1 MQRAISP
8 TCALIAWA
16 IVSLSG
22 CTTTRFHPPPEVIP
36 QPEPTTTTEAVA
48 EGKAAESRDAA
59 EADIREAAETSVPTA
74 AAITATPTT
83 ANPTAPPTVALA
95 PAAFTQRYRPTERS
109 VEEIR
114 KQNAAVPP
122 PLDFQQRVDQAH
134 DRIYTWMQG
143 VVEATDHKFADKDK
157 ELKPTPAAPFRLGL
171 VLESVDRSDGMDVSL
186 DADLDIALSLPNIE
200 ERLRI
205 FVTSDELDE
214 APRIAGEDRN
224 VRVGLR
230 YRTFKILDFDI
241 GVKLNV
247 PPAAFVSL
255 RWQREYQLGS
265 WEFYP
270 FAKLFADTKESVGYA
285 VAATFDH
292 WAGRSLLRSST
303 YGKWRD
309 DRDRIDWTQSLIYAH
324 ASQIL
329 VPDRYGSYLKANDI
343 GRGWGV
349 RLLANGERAST
360 VTYYE
365 ANFFFRRPTANS
377 WLFWYVEPLVRWDK
391 KYDWKADPG
400 IRVGVNMLFWDL
412 ARPGR

>member
-8 TCALIAWA
+8 TCALVAWA
-16 IVSLSG
+16 MISLSG
-22 CTTTRFHPPPEVIP
+22 CTTLRFRPPPEVIA
-36 QPEPTTTTEAVA
+36 QPEATTATEAVA
-48 EGKAAESRDAA
+48 EGKAAETRDAA
-59 EADIREAAETSVPTA
+59 EADIREAAAETGVA
-74 AAITATPTT
+74 ANAATTVETPVT
-83 ANPTAPPTVALA
+83 PAPPTTEFA

-109 VEEIR
+109 VEDIR

-122 PLDFQQRVDQAH
+122 PLDFQERIDQMH
-134 DRIYTWMQG
+134 DRIYTWLQG
-143 VVEATDHKFADKDK
+143 RVEATDRKFADKDK
-157 ELKPTPAAPFRLGL
+157 ELKPTPAAPFRLGM
-171 VLESVDRSDGMDVSL
+171 VLESVDRSDGMDINF

-224 VRVGLR
+224 LRVGLR
-230 YRTFKILDFDI
+230 YRTFRTFDFDI

-255 RWQREYQLGS
+255 RWQREFQLGS
-265 WEFYP
+265 WQFYP
-270 FAKLFADTKESVGYA
+270 FAKLFADTTESVGYA

-292 WAGRSLLRSST
+292 WSGRSLLRSST

-324 ASQIL
+324 ASQVL
-329 VPDRYGSYLKANDI
+329 APDRYGSYLKANDI
-343 GRGWGV
+343 GRGWGM

-365 ANFFFRRPTANS
+365 ANFFFRRPTAS
-377 WLFWYVEPLVRWDK
+377 PWFFWYVEPLVRWDRE
-391 KYDWKADPG
+391 YNWHADPG
-400 IRVGVNMLFWDL
+400 IRVGINMLFWDL
-412 ARPGR
+412 ARPAR